1 MSQGGIGAIHMI
13 NPVEIHMRGRKAL
26 SESTG
31 NIQIR
36 TRYGDAEYDLVSW
49 TRFISR
55 LSKTTDGWKLLTL
68 EAIYDRDT
76 LTPVVPIPAAV
87 MKLDDLGARTSYKC
101 LSWVMSGRGYKIKQ
115 DLPGTDRPE
124 SVAKLMKSAL
134 NWLNRVESVAKI

>member
-1 MSQGGIGAIHMI
+1 MI
-13 NPVEIHMRGRKAL
+13 NPVEVHIRRSKAL

-36 TRYGDAEYDLVSW
+36 IQHGGDEHDLVSW

-55 LSKTTDGWKLLTL
+55 LSKTTDGWRLLTL
-68 EAIYDRDT
+68 DAIYDRDT
-76 LTPVVPIPAAV
+76 LTPVIPTQATAV
-87 MKLDDLGARTSYKC
+87 KLDDLGSRTSYRC
-101 LSWVMSGRGYKIKQ
+101 LSWVLSERGFKIKQ

-134 NWLNRVESVAKI
+134 DWLN